1 MTSISFESRRVHVLI
16 KHHPYSLDDVTDALI
31 QRIIRQ
37 KFSRHTIIAVAHKL
51 DTITDF
57 DKVAIL
63 DKGTLVEMDSPHK
76 LLAQPSSA
84 FSQLY
89 RSSVPDEEDE

>member
-1 MTSISFESRRVHVLI
+1 MLTATIH
-16 KHHPYSLDDVTDALI
+16 SLDDVTDALI

-57 DKVAIL
+57 DKVAVL
-63 DKGTLVEMDSPHK
+63 DKGTLVELDSPYK
-76 LLAQPSSA
+76 LLAMPNSA
-84 FSQLY
+84 FGKLY
-89 RSSVPDEEDE
+89 RSSVPDTGDEDDE

>member
-1 MTSISFESRRVHVLI
+1 MTTIRAYTLTVACD
-16 KHHPYSLDDVTDALI
+16 SLDDVTDALI

-57 DKVAIL
+57 DKVAVL
-63 DKGTLVEMDSPHK
+63 DKGSLVELDSPYK
-76 LLAQPSSA
+76 LLAQPNSA
-84 FSQLY
+84 FGKLY
-89 RSSVPDEEDE
+89 RSSIPDTANDDDD

>member
-1 MTSISFESRRVHVLI
+1 M
-16 KHHPYSLDDVTDALI
+16 

-57 DKVAIL
+57 DKVAVL
-63 DKGTLVEMDSPHK
+63 DKGTLVELDSPYK

-89 RSSVPDEEDE
+89 SSSVPEGADE

>member
-1 MTSISFESRRVHVLI
+1 MLTKMYH
-16 KHHPYSLDDVTDALI
+16 SLDDVTDALI

-57 DKVAIL
+57 DKVAVL
-63 DKGTLVEMDSPHK
+63 DKGTLVELDSPYK
-76 LLAQPSSA
+76 LLAQPNSA
-84 FSQLY
+84 FGKLY
-89 RSSVPDEEDE
+89 RSSVPDTGDDDDE

>member
-1 MTSISFESRRVHVLI
+1 MI
-16 KHHPYSLDDVTDALI
+16 YNNSLDDITDALI

-57 DKVAIL
+57 DKVAVL
-63 DKGTLVEMDSPHK
+63 DKGTLVEFDSPHK

-89 RSSVPDEEDE
+89 RSSVPDAGVDE

>member
-1 MTSISFESRRVHVLI
+1 MHDHLC
-16 KHHPYSLDDVTDALI
+16 SLDDVTDALI

-57 DKVAIL
+57 DKVAVL
-63 DKGTLVEMDSPHK
+63 DKGTLVELDSPYK

-89 RSSVPDEEDE
+89 RSSIPDGSDE

>member
-1 MTSISFESRRVHVLI
+1 MLTH
-16 KHHPYSLDDVTDALI
+16 HHPHSLDDVTDALI

-37 KFSRHTIIAVAHKL
+37 KFTRHTIIAVAHKL

-57 DKVAIL
+57 DKVAVL
-63 DKGTLVEMDSPHK
+63 DKGTLIEFDSPYK
-76 LLAQPSSA
+76 LLSQPSSA

-89 RSSVPDEEDE
+89 RSSVPDVDDE